1 MFDSY
6 NQTSNT
12 WHRTL
17 GKHLD
22 TQKRSLFILSSPS
35 LESQKSI
42 GSLDVLGGETDK
54 KEKEEK
60 KISVPF

>member
-1 MFDSY
+1 
-6 NQTSNT
+6 
-12 WHRTL
+12 
-17 GKHLD
+17 LD

-42 GSLDVLGGETDK
+42 GSLDDLGGETEK